1 MRYLL
6 TTASELTD
14 ELQTEL
20 AEVTEHI
27 SRTQEYLDRYLPAVI
42 SFGLRLVLAVV
53 VFLVGSRVIKF
64 LRKVF
69 RRSMERAGA
78 DVGLIQFLDSLMKVL
93 LYFVLVMLLAS
104 GFGVDTTSV
113 IALVGSAGLT
123 VGLAFQGSLSN
134 FAGGV
139 LILLIK
145 PFRVGDYIIYVNYN
159 LEGTVSEIQMF
170 YTILLTVDNRQVVI
184 PNGVLSNNSLINVT
198 AQDKRRL
205 DIDVGIG
212 YASDL
217 KLARDLCVKLMDENE
232 KILKNEEHI
241 AVVDSLADSAVMLKM
256 RFWVRPGDYW
266 TTKWQMTE
274 DVKLLFDANGIE
286 IPFNQ
291 MDVNIRRTE

>member
-145 PFRVGDYIIYVNYN
+145 PFRVGDYIIYVNDN

-170 YTILLTVDNRQVVI
+170 YTILLTVDNRRVVI

-232 KILKNEEHI
+232 KILKNEEH
-241 AVVDSLADSAVMLKM
+241 M
-256 RFWVRPGDYW
+256 
-266 TTKWQMTE
+266 
-274 DVKLLFDANGIE
+274 
-286 IPFNQ
+286 
-291 MDVNIRRTE
+291 

>member
-123 VGLAFQGSLSN
+123 VGLAGRGLH
-134 FAGGV
+134 
-139 LILLIK
+139 
-145 PFRVGDYIIYVNYN
+145 Y
-159 LEGTVSEIQMF
+159 
-170 YTILLTVDNRQVVI
+170 
-184 PNGVLSNNSLINVT
+184 
-198 AQDKRRL
+198 
-205 DIDVGIG
+205 
-212 YASDL
+212 
-217 KLARDLCVKLMDENE
+217 LC
-232 KILKNEEHI
+232 
-241 AVVDSLADSAVMLKM
+241 
-256 RFWVRPGDYW
+256 
-266 TTKWQMTE
+266 Q
-274 DVKLLFDANGIE
+274 
-286 IPFNQ
+286 
-291 MDVNIRRTE
+291 